1 MSTDVTWRLRES
13 PLVGVLGAPTTPQP
27 CTQAPVVR
35 GQPPGLPRG
44 VGPAQPPCACAQD
57 KAVAEP
63 VSRLLESALRSSH
76 LPSTMGALHGVLYVL
91 ECDLLDDTAKQLVP
105 VVTDYLLS
113 NLQGRAQ

>member
-13 PLVGVLGAPTTPQP
+13 PLVGVLGAPATPQP

-63 VSRLLESALRSSH
+63 VSRLLETNLIPKSHMASVESQTHNLDSDFQALIFSFY
-76 LPSTMGALHGVLYVL
+76 AACY
-91 ECDLLDDTAKQLVP
+91 
-105 VVTDYLLS
+105 
-113 NLQGRAQ
+113 

>member
-1 MSTDVTWRLRES
+1 MEAQGALTHRGAGGPRDTPALHAGPCGVRPASRAS
-13 PLVGVLGAPTTPQP
+13 PGVWA
-27 CTQAPVVR
+27 
-35 GQPPGLPRG
+35 LPS
-44 VGPAQPPCACAQD
+44 PPCACAQD
-57 KAVAEP
+57 EAVAEP

-113 NLQGRAQ
+113 NIQGRAQ